1 MVATKKSRVSQ
12 KTALASKMN
21 QRIFITPKASQDIDD
36 VFNYIAQ
43 DNHDAALSFFDA
55 VRLTIAQIAQTPGI
69 GSPYTV
75 NNSRLKGLRKKVVK
89 GFEKY
94 LIFYLSQDDLLS
106 VVRIIHA
113 TRDLPTILEKE

>member
-1 MVATKKSRVSQ
+1 
-12 KTALASKMN
+12 MN

-36 VFNYIAQ
+36 IFNYIAE
-43 DNHDAALSFFDA
+43 DNCDIDLNCFDA
-55 VRLTIAQIAQTPGI
+55 IRQTIAKIAQTPGI

-75 NNSRLKGLRKKVVK
+75 NNLRLTGLRKKAVK

-113 TRDLPTILEKE
+113 TRDLPAILEQE

>member
-1 MVATKKSRVSQ
+1 
-12 KTALASKMN
+12 MN

-36 VFNYIAQ
+36 LFNYFAQ
-43 DNHDAALSFFDA
+43 NNHDVALSFFDA
-55 VRLTIAQIAQTPGI
+55 VRLTIAQIAKTPGV

-75 NNSRLKGLRKKVVK
+75 NNTRLTGLRKKAVE

-106 VVRIIHA
+106 VMRIIHA
-113 TRDLPTILEKE
+113 TRDLPTILEYD